1 MNLRTRPALDLPTL
15 LGMFLF
21 AQAGDSPLAYGNLK
35 QRLRAAVE
43 KDPMDAVLAT
53 VIGGS
58 FLFYLAERGIN
69 PKVKSPWDALVF
81 VSTCLSVG
89 YADTFAR
96 TPAGKAIATAVMT
109 FGPALSSK
117 ILDAPGAGSEA
128 PPLTPEM
135 LRIQGIIADK
145 LDAILVEMKRNRVA

>member
-1 MNLRTRPALDLPTL
+1 MTPTRAARPALDLPTL

-35 QRLRAAVE
+35 TRLRAAVE

-53 VIGGS
+53 VLGGS
-58 FLFYLAERGIN
+58 FLFYVAERGVN
-69 PKVKSPWDALVF
+69 PKIKSPYDALVF

-89 YADTFAR
+89 YADSFAR

-109 FGPALSSK
+109 FGPAMSAR
-117 ILDAPGAGSEA
+117 ILDQPGGQAEA
-128 PPLTPEM
+128 PVLTPEM
-135 LRIQGIIADK
+135 LRIQGVIADK
-145 LDAILVEMKRNRVA
+145 LEAILQEMRKKG